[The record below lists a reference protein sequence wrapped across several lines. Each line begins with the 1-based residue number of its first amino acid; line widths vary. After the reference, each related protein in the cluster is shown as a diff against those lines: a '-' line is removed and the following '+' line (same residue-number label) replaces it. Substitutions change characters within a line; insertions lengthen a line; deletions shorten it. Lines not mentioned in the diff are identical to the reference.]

1 MLLRTYKK
9 LMDLS
14 PRVKKIR
21 GVCYKLERGI
31 ILEGKANEVV
41 FKSAR
46 SLANTVKRFPFDVP
60 VKFLVFSMRDD
71 PPPPQVYDDE
81 ENRNKNAFL
90 REEFE
95 KLKRRTVFRKRD
107 RFLIVE
113 EEGKQVVEEL
123 NSLPFLKFILDED
136 HKSLNK
142 ALAYFFGGTEEDPI
156 WYPIEGWEYGVKIG
170 DKWGAVLMDLKVPAE
185 LNAFVMDFLNHL
197 NLDYIFCM
205 NFRIPPP
212 FEVEK
217 NLSAMRSLVAKQ
229 AANDP
234 ASREILQEIVSIQKE
249 LELEREKLVF
259 TTTTLT
265 VFADTPEEA
274 LKRAKEVS
282 RKFAQVG
289 LKFES
294 EGTIEFEAFSQL
306 FEWDEKFC
314 SSMKLVRTY
323 ISDAFAQMLPVS
335 TLIKG
340 AKPGTGAL
348 FFNNGQE
355 AVYLNLYE
363 VLPPNMTVLG
373 QMGAGKSVFLSY
385 MGTAVDM
392 ITYLEK
398 IQEGEG
404 SYKNLVEFFGGVYH
418 PIAKARPKSL
428 APFGNTI
435 MSIDEIA
442 FVEDLGYSFEQFS
455 DADLVLMRE
464 VLNHTFFER
473 TPDVLTK
480 EEIIRAFKEY
490 PNTEF
495 IVYQLENAKWKNDKW
510 EVRYTEDKDKMSTL
524 QTLFNLMLHLGGIED
539 VDPAE
544 LGEIIRTT
552 YQRKAEQY
560 NGVFAP
566 RELLMRDFVE
576 TAQVLKKDK
585 IATRLSAYTMKG
597 VYGQFFDA
605 PSRMLMKRHMFFELR
620 DNDEELL
627 PVAVMSILTNIVKYY
642 SEPKHFH
649 LKKGIALDEAWLFI
663 NHPLIVDWLEEGVR
677 TYRKKGIF
685 LVFASQLAKDFTAGA
700 GEFLKGTSPYNVFLF
715 SQEHSKIKEAFEL
728 TDGEYEIL
736 RTIKR
741 PKDYGY
747 KYSKFYCITP
757 YREGEERGTLY
768 FVPSRVFYW
777 LTTTDPQDRKKR
789 EIYKN
794 KYKDMFTAIRKL
806 AEEDELKV

>member
-1 MLLRTYKK
+1 
-9 LMDLS
+9 
-14 PRVKKIR
+14 
-21 GVCYKLERGI
+21 
-31 ILEGKANEVV
+31 
-41 FKSAR
+41 
-46 SLANTVKRFPFDVP
+46 
-60 VKFLVFSMRDD
+60 
-71 PPPPQVYDDE
+71 
-81 ENRNKNAFL
+81 
-90 REEFE
+90 
-95 KLKRRTVFRKRD
+95 
-107 RFLIVE
+107 
-113 EEGKQVVEEL
+113 
-123 NSLPFLKFILDED
+123 
-136 HKSLNK
+136 
-142 ALAYFFGGTEEDPI
+142 
-156 WYPIEGWEYGVKIG
+156 
-170 DKWGAVLMDLKVPAE
+170 
-185 LNAFVMDFLNHL
+185 
-197 NLDYIFCM
+197 M
-205 NFRIPPP
+205 N
-212 FEVEK
+212 
-217 NLSAMRSLVAKQ
+217 
-229 AANDP
+229 
-234 ASREILQEIVSIQKE
+234 
-249 LELEREKLVF
+249 
-259 TTTTLT
+259 
-265 VFADTPEEA
+265 
-274 LKRAKEVS
+274 
-282 RKFAQVG
+282 
-289 LKFES
+289 
-294 EGTIEFEAFSQL
+294 
-306 FEWDEKFC
+306 
-314 SSMKLVRTY
+314 LVRKY

-340 AKPGTGAL
+340 AKAGTGAL

-385 MGTAVDM
+385 MGTTVDM

-473 TPDVLTK
+473 TPNVLTK
-480 EEIIRAFKEY
+480 EEIIKAFKEY

-495 IVYQLENAKWKNDKW
+495 IVYQLENAKWKDDKW
-510 EVRYTEDKDKMSTL
+510 EVKYTEDKDKMSTL
-524 QTLFNLMLHLGGIED
+524 QTLFNLMLHLGGIDD

-560 NGVFAP
+560 NGIFAP

-605 PSRMLMKRHMFFELR
+605 PSRMVMKRHMFFELR

-642 SEPKHFH
+642 SKPEHFH

-685 LVFASQLAKDFTAGA
+685 LIFASQLAKDFTAGA

-757 YREGEERGTLY
+757 YKEGEERGTLY

-789 EIYKN
+789 EMYKN
-794 KYKDMFTAIRKL
+794 KYKDMYTAIKKL
-806 AEEDELKV
+806 AEEDELQG